1 MVQDRKSESK
11 RNFSGDPWW
20 FSGLRLQCFH
30 YHGSGHCCGTGSM
43 HMPCV
48 WPKKKEKKKKRNSSI
63 SQLLGADAHAFA
75 RISFFL
81 EGDGRCLG
89 VRNSIP
95 QALQFP
101 ELHFEPMLRSE
112 SSPTRPDKHCGPSL
126 RLPAIIK

>member
-1 MVQDRKSESK
+1 MVQRAKAPV
-11 RNFSGDPWW
+11 FSLPWLW
-20 FSGLRLQCFH
+20 SLLWHRFNAYAMR
-30 YHGSGHCCGTGSM
+30 
-43 HMPCV
+43 V
-48 WPKKKEKKKKRNSSI
+48 AKKERKKKKKRNSSI